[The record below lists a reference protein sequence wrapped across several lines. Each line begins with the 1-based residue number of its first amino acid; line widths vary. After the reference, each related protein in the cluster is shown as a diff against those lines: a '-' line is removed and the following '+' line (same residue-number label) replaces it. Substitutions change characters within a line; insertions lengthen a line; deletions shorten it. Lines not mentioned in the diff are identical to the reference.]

1 MKPIE
6 LHLYLPFSYWLDRD
20 PETGAPLRRPDER
33 ALSVWLRALCTELSS
48 LKEDCADCEVTALRF
63 HGGYLSLLDAEDL
76 SRLLIAVHRSF
87 SLRKDCPV
95 CGLMFPGRLDME
107 MVAAYGNRHVSP
119 LLFTLP
125 SLSFR
130 ECERLGYPVALQA
143 LDKTVYFLQN
153 FSVEEWGLQLPIGIP
168 GRDAETWRFLL
179 GQIYHYHPKYLR
191 FASIDPGRAEDP
203 AFAEICAELE
213 RHGYHRAAENLF
225 SLADAVP
232 RLLLPLPA
240 DAEYVGAGPGAVS
253 RIDGFTVHNTADF
266 EVWCRNCGDW
276 RQLVVKAE
284 PV

>member
-48 LKEDCADCEVTALRF
+48 LKEDYADCEVTAVRF

-130 ECERLGYPVALQA
+130 ECERLGYPVDIKNFRSLFPAAADILYAGQLIQEIRDITVDHMLRKVSLVILFSGYQHTGVEDILFHGETMCTALKRITLSAFRESHQV
-143 LDKTVYFLQN
+143 LQFLQR
-153 FSVEEWGLQLPIGIP
+153 SKCICLKHAPLSPVQSRVCEENIRCQKTS
-168 GRDAETWRFLL
+168 A
-179 GQIYHYHPKYLR
+179 
-191 FASIDPGRAEDP
+191 DP
-203 AFAEICAELE
+203 EIM
-213 RHGYHRAAENLF
+213 
-225 SLADAVP
+225 
-232 RLLLPLPA
+232 
-240 DAEYVGAGPGAVS
+240 
-253 RIDGFTVHNTADF
+253 
-266 EVWCRNCGDW
+266 
-276 RQLVVKAE
+276 
-284 PV
+284 PVL